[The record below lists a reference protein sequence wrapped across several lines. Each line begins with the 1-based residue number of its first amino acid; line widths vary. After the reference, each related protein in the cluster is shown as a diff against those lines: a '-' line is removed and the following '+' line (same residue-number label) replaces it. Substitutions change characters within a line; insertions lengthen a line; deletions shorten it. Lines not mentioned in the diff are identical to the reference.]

1 MGFQL
6 RRIGQLFLDFASG
19 VVRPVQ
25 VISRSFSHAGTCMYY
40 SPLVPSSKLS
50 RQLFLCTPTYNAGA
64 INSSVNYTRV
74 RVWPRDTNTL
84 LPKYLYSQA
93 SRYGPVT
100 NIFNAA
106 ANHSSVNCKV
116 TVRYS
121 KILLKRIYF
130 QFHDRLMSDSLP
142 AIRSDDKD
150 ASHNQIRNAPMD
162 IEELVQFL
170 RDENA
175 SDVCV
180 IRVPPHLDY
189 VDYFV
194 VCSGFGG
201 RHLRRMAGGL
211 ATEVWHLNISHTQ
224 PVTTASAYLGFPIS
238 LGYVAYFVAQ
248 RHGYVHS
255 SCFKCNG

>member
-40 SPLVPSSKLS
+40 SPLVPFPLYFKSS
-50 RQLFLCTPTYNAGA
+50 RQLFLHTPIYINAGA
-64 INSSVNYTRV
+64 INSSMNYTRV

-84 LPKYLYSQA
+84 LPKYFCSQA
-93 SRYGPVT
+93 SQRGPVT
-100 NIFNAA
+100 NILAA
-106 ANHSSVNCKV
+106 ANRSSVNCRI

-121 KILLKRIYF
+121 KILLECIHF
-130 QFHDRLMSDSLP
+130 QFHRGLISNSLP
-142 AIRSDDKD
+142 AIPSDDKD
-150 ASHNQIRNAPMD
+150 ASHDQIRSAPMD

-175 SDVCV
+175 SDICV

-189 VDYFV
+189 VDFFV
-194 VCSGFGG
+194 VCNGFGG

-211 ATEVWHLNISHTQ
+211 AAEVYVHVYMYVHAWHLNVSH
-224 PVTTASAYLGFPIS
+224 I
-238 LGYVAYFVAQ
+238 
-248 RHGYVHS
+248 
-255 SCFKCNG
+255 